1 MIVTVYDKD
10 TVTIA
15 SGYRHYFFSASI
27 SYISVFFV
35 SIFSTPIR
43 GLTLTY
49 HEYLQRFL
57 FELSVSI
64 SLCTFPFTPL
74 LP

>member
-1 MIVTVYDKD
+1 MTVYDND

-27 SYISVFFV
+27 SYISVFSV
-35 SIFSTPIR
+35 LIFSTSIR
-43 GLTLTY
+43 GLTLTSR
-49 HEYLQRFL
+49 EYLQRFL
-57 FELSVSI
+57 FGLSVRI